1 MNPPYSDE
9 SGDCGS
15 VDLKGERKL
24 KPMDEAVI
32 VKKAYDD
39 APEREWNRLE
49 GFRFEFEITKRK
61 MEKYLKKGSVLDIG
75 GGLPGVCID
84 PGIPSQKKGGDRAVF
99 LCCQ

>member
-1 MNPPYSDE
+1 M
-9 SGDCGS
+9 
-15 VDLKGERKL
+15 DLKGERKL

-61 MEKYLKKGSVLDIG
+61 MEK
-75 GGLPGVCID
+75 
-84 PGIPSQKKGGDRAVF
+84 
-99 LCCQ
+99 